1 MWGDDTRTRKYCN
14 ASARLVNAQ
23 ILPPAHGC
31 ATLTFSMRYSF
42 TLAQKTYEVRSEKEL
57 ALIFGLLKESGRT
70 ADTLHWEI
78 LMQLDWRL
86 MEVIKTYTG
95 LLECLQHLSD
105 KNRFLLIIKI
115 GDTLPD
121 VVESAERL
129 GNIIAGIP
137 EEKNKVQLIKIL
149 RKKGLQRL
157 IFNARDLAY
166 VIEWTYEEAEK
177 ILLET
182 LEPSFINQ
190 IVTTAQHA
198 YDVMRFITA
207 YNKGLFVDMIG
218 FGRLRALIQS
228 PQDLFYLLKML
239 PVEDAKRFLAGTSR
253 REVVGIIRTD
263 KAFHE
268 GLRSLAL
275 RKEKILLDFLG
286 LPPIE

>member
-1 MWGDDTRTRKYCN
+1 MGYTGTN
-14 ASARLVNAQ
+14 
-23 ILPPAHGC
+23 
-31 ATLTFSMRYSF
+31 MRYTF
-42 TLAQKTYEVRSEKEL
+42 TLAQKAYEVGSEKEL
-57 ALIFGLLKESGRT
+57 ALIFDLLKDAGKT
-70 ADTLHWEI
+70 AETLHWEI
-78 LMQLDWRL
+78 LMQLDWHL
-86 MEVIKTYTG
+86 MEIIKTYKG
-95 LLECLQHLSD
+95 LLDCLQHLSD

-157 IFNARDLAY
+157 IFSARDLAY
-166 VIEWTYEEAEK
+166 VIEWTYEESEK
-177 ILLET
+177 VLLET
-182 LEPSFINQ
+182 LEPAFINQ

-207 YNKGLFVDMIG
+207 HNKALFVDMIG

-228 PQDLFYLLKML
+228 PQDLFFLLKML
-239 PVEDAKRFLAGTSR
+239 PVEDARRFLDGLTR
-253 REVVGIIRTD
+253 RELVGIVRTD

-268 GLRSLAL
+268 GLKSLAL